1 MTAWVSAEFPIEVE
15 RLHQLLH
22 DLHDLGQEHSLPDR
36 RFLLVIQGDVLLNG
50 DLHQLGDIID
60 LLVLQQ
66 VVALGRKSRWI
77 SSGARSCRL

>member
-15 RLHQLLH
+15 RLYQLLH
-22 DLHDLGQEHSLPDR
+22 DLHDLGQKHSLPDL
-36 RFLLVIQGDVLLNG
+36 RFLLVFQGDVLLNG

-66 VVALGRKSRWI
+66 VVALERKSR
-77 SSGARSCRL
+77 